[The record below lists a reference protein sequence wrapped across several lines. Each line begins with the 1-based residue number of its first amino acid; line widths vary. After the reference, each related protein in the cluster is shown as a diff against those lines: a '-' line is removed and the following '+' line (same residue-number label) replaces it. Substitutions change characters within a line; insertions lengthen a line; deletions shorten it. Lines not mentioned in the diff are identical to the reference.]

1 MHRLVLSAFV
11 AIACMSFFS
20 CQNKQKDAW
29 DAFTACGT
37 TACVEEVLAVKDAF
51 LNDPKAILS
60 RFNESNE
67 KGEDHVVGWL
77 YILRD
82 SVLVNSNFA
91 SVEER
96 FKLQQQI
103 VEVAKPFQEDPQY
116 KEFATM
122 LVDEIG
128 MLAIASELE
137 DDIVEPASEPFIGTY
152 SFELP
157 NEGGSGELLVTQV
170 SIDQIKFKLMVV
182 GGKPAHNQGLLEGTA
197 NILGSAAE
205 FSTTEFGGTCKL
217 SFDFSSD
224 AVKIETIEGDAAACG
239 FGNGVSANGTY
250 KRDGYTDPF
259 LSAADAKKAAQLQGT
274 WQSLDDPKAV
284 IKIVDGKYLDVYD
297 GEEVNTALNIYYPQ
311 CPKDCNP
318 VGAGA
323 CIKNIAQDEVCFA
336 IVSVTA
342 QNLELSQIGGT
353 GNTNRYK
360 RVK

>member
-1 MHRLVLSAFV
+1 MHRFVLKALVALV
-11 AIACMSFFS
+11 CLSFFS
-20 CQNKQKDAW
+20 CQNTQKDAW

-51 LNDPKAILS
+51 LKDPKAILT
-60 RFNESNE
+60 RFNETDE

-82 SVLVNSNFA
+82 SVLVNSNYA

-96 FKLQQQI
+96 FELQQKI
-103 VEVAKPFQEDPQY
+103 VEAAKPFQEDP
-116 KEFATM
+116 KFKDMAKFV
-122 LVDEIG
+122 VDEVG

-137 DDIVEPASEPFIGTY
+137 DDIMEPASEPFTGTY

-157 NEGGSGELLVTQV
+157 NDGGSGELLVSQLN
-170 SIDQIKFKLMVV
+170 IDQIKFKLTVI

-197 NILGSAAE
+197 NIMGSTADFA
-205 FSTTEFGGTCKL
+205 TDEFGGTCKL
-217 SFDFSSD
+217 SFDFSGD
-224 AVKIETIEGDAAACG
+224 AVKIETLEGDAAACG

-250 KRDGYTDPF
+250 KRDSYADPF

-297 GEEVNTALNIYYPQ
+297 GEEVSSALNIYYPQ

-318 VGAGA
+318 LGVGA
-323 CIKNIAQDEVCFA
+323 CIKNIGQDEVCFA
-336 IVSVTA
+336 VVSVNA
-342 QNLELSQIGGT
+342 SNLELSQIGGT